1 MHIEH
6 RKGICNAPEYFGSL
20 QQPGFKG
27 ELMTIVR
34 RYTTTRIKGGIA
46 FKCERCEY
54 RVTTLDFQ
62 SKDGNVR
69 TQAATALNEH
79 ALLAHH
85 EPMLVSSAYQ
95 QERH

>member
-1 MHIEH
+1 LNTA
-6 RKGICNAPEYFGSL
+6 REYVTLLSISEVFSSL
-20 QQPGFKG
+20 VKG

-46 FKCERCEY
+46 FKCQRCEY

-85 EPMLVSSAYQ
+85 EPMLVSSAYR